1 MAGETRSTNFPTT
14 ADTYD
19 TSYVYFDAFVSKLN
33 ADLSSL
39 LSSTY
44 LGGYNMDYA
53 SSIIID
59 SSGNVYVAGD
69 TQSSD
74 FPVTAGVYDNSF
86 NSGYYYDDDNDNY
99 EYYYDAFISKLNS
112 NLTSLLA
119 STYLGGSSG
128 DESYSIID
136 FSGSVYITGHTMSVD
151 FPTTTSSYDTS
162 YNGGNGSYGDAFISK
177 LNEDL
182 TSLLASIYLGGSSG
196 DYGNFIAKDSNGNV
210 YVTGVAGSTDF
221 PTTTGAYDT
230 SYGSYGDAF
239 VSKLNGDLTS
249 LLASTYLGG
258 SSGDSG
264 RSLNLDSGGN
274 IYVIGETNS
283 SNFLTTTGAYDTSYN
298 KTGDAFVSK
307 LNGDL
312 TSLIA
317 STYLGGSSLDIATS
331 IAIDTSD
338 NIYVTGE
345 THSSNFPISSS
356 AYDTSYNSGDGDA
369 FISKFDS
376 NLSVDS
382 SAVST
387 PTPTP
392 TPTPTSSDNFNAT
405 LAFDSDSYSLGAYA
419 KVTLTDVDKNTSI
432 TTAQTLLSDVFIQ
445 TSSANSTK
453 VRMVETGADTGTF
466 KGSIQVASSGGTTEF
481 SRIQATAGD
490 TLTITY
496 IDVDNTTGS
505 LRTITDTAS
514 VTAGTT
520 TKQPTATTESTTNIT
535 SNSATLN
542 GTVNANSIETYAWF
556 EYGTKSGTYGSVS
569 TTQKV
574 TGTSDTTVSISISG
588 LSSATKYYYRIAAQN
603 NSGTSY
609 GSEKSFTTSD
619 TSAPTGSISINGNDT
634 YTKSTNVNLSFSAT
648 DNSGVTG
655 YYISTSSSTPSAS
668 AAGWTSATSTTS
680 YSANVSYTLSSGD
693 GEKTVYV
700 WYKDNS
706 ENISN
711 VVSDPIESVKLRLKA
726 VNSEVL
732 KKTTSDEDG
741 LFEFTDLDADT
752 YIITAI
758 KKGYK
763 RVKQTI
769 TLEAG
774 EEKDIEIVMKK
785 VIRKGR

>member
-382 SAVST
+382 SAVS
-387 PTPTP
+387 PP

>member
-274 IYVIGETNS
+274 IY
-283 SNFLTTTGAYDTSYN
+283 
-298 KTGDAFVSK
+298 
-307 LNGDL
+307 
-312 TSLIA
+312 
-317 STYLGGSSLDIATS
+317 
-331 IAIDTSD
+331 
-338 NIYVTGE
+338 
-345 THSSNFPISSS
+345 
-356 AYDTSYNSGDGDA
+356 
-369 FISKFDS
+369 DS
-376 NLSVDS
+376 
-382 SAVST
+382 
-387 PTPTP
+387 
-392 TPTPTSSDNFNAT
+392 
-405 LAFDSDSYSLGAYA
+405 
-419 KVTLTDVDKNTSI
+419 
-432 TTAQTLLSDVFIQ
+432 
-445 TSSANSTK
+445 
-453 VRMVETGADTGTF
+453 VE
-466 KGSIQVASSGGTTEF
+466 
-481 SRIQATAGD
+481 
-490 TLTITY
+490 
-496 IDVDNTTGS
+496 
-505 LRTITDTAS
+505 
-514 VTAGTT
+514 
-520 TKQPTATTESTTNIT
+520 
-535 SNSATLN
+535 
-542 GTVNANSIETYAWF
+542 
-556 EYGTKSGTYGSVS
+556 
-569 TTQKV
+569 
-574 TGTSDTTVSISISG
+574 
-588 LSSATKYYYRIAAQN
+588 
-603 NSGTSY
+603 
-609 GSEKSFTTSD
+609 
-619 TSAPTGSISINGNDT
+619 
-634 YTKSTNVNLSFSAT
+634 
-648 DNSGVTG
+648 
-655 YYISTSSSTPSAS
+655 
-668 AAGWTSATSTTS
+668 
-680 YSANVSYTLSSGD
+680 
-693 GEKTVYV
+693 
-700 WYKDNS
+700 
-706 ENISN
+706 
-711 VVSDPIESVKLRLKA
+711 
-726 VNSEVL
+726 
-732 KKTTSDEDG
+732 
-741 LFEFTDLDADT
+741 
-752 YIITAI
+752 
-758 KKGYK
+758 
-763 RVKQTI
+763 
-769 TLEAG
+769 
-774 EEKDIEIVMKK
+774 
-785 VIRKGR
+785 

>member
-1 MAGETRSTNFPTT
+1 
-14 ADTYD
+14 
-19 TSYVYFDAFVSKLN
+19 
-33 ADLSSL
+33 
-39 LSSTY
+39 
-44 LGGYNMDYA
+44 
-53 SSIIID
+53 
-59 SSGNVYVAGD
+59 
-69 TQSSD
+69 
-74 FPVTAGVYDNSF
+74 
-86 NSGYYYDDDNDNY
+86 
-99 EYYYDAFISKLNS
+99 
-112 NLTSLLA
+112 
-119 STYLGGSSG
+119 
-128 DESYSIID
+128 
-136 FSGSVYITGHTMSVD
+136 
-151 FPTTTSSYDTS
+151 
-162 YNGGNGSYGDAFISK
+162 
-177 LNEDL
+177 
-182 TSLLASIYLGGSSG
+182 
-196 DYGNFIAKDSNGNV
+196 
-210 YVTGVAGSTDF
+210 
-221 PTTTGAYDT
+221 
-230 SYGSYGDAF
+230 
-239 VSKLNGDLTS
+239 
-249 LLASTYLGG
+249 
-258 SSGDSG
+258 
-264 RSLNLDSGGN
+264 
-274 IYVIGETNS
+274 
-283 SNFLTTTGAYDTSYN
+283 
-298 KTGDAFVSK
+298 

>member
-382 SAVST
+382 SAVS
-387 PTPTP
+387 TP

>member
-1 MAGETRSTNFPTT
+1 
-14 ADTYD
+14 
-19 TSYVYFDAFVSKLN
+19 
-33 ADLSSL
+33 
-39 LSSTY
+39 
-44 LGGYNMDYA
+44 MDYA